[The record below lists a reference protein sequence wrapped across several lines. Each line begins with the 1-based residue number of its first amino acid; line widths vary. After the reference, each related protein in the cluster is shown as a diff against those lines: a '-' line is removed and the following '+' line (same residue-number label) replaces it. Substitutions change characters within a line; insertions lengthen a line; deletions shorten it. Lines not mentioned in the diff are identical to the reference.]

1 MLSQKL
7 ETILKDYAKLWIAQ
21 SSTTVVKNFRK
32 QKLQLLQKKWL
43 KHFVDYV
50 MLMYWFIKLL
60 IYKLF

>member
-32 QKLQLLQKKWL
+32 QKLQLLQKQWL